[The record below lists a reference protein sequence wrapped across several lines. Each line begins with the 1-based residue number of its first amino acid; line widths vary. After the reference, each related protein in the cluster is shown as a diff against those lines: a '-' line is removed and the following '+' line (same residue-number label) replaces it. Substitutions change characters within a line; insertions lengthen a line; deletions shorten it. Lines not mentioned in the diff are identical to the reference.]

1 MLKKVPKK
9 VLALFKAPKI
19 VPKKVLFPQKVPKKA
34 LWWALLAVRNLYGI
48 MYEVDKDRMTMTRW
62 RAIITL
68 ELLQVTFHL
77 FNWLPLC
84 STQCVCVYEGYTMCV
99 INTYLHVWASKV
111 LVGKVS
117 NWQSVVEE
125 SLHYERRLDWSF
137 QVQVSLR
144 LSGANVA
151 VFNHT
156 DRDNFLPSFL
166 DLVALNSFFFGFFLP
181 EFCANLELR
190 VEHMNSDR
198 SPWNQKAQ
206 DELQYRSPSIT
217 SPPGDI
223 CTGVKPICLLAKKWT
238 NIWLLLATVCH
249 CASPFAP
256 NCCLISGH
264 LQSEKSY
271 KIGKRLIVNYKLMWS
286 CSLGCCLNFEAI
298 V

>member
-1 MLKKVPKK
+1 
-9 VLALFKAPKI
+9 
-19 VPKKVLFPQKVPKKA
+19 
-34 LWWALLAVRNLYGI
+34 

-156 DRDNFLPSFL
+156 DRDNFLPSPSSFL
-166 DLVALNSFFFGFFLP
+166 DLVALNWSFAAFTYQNFTSFWVVVSIIQIATIFLP
-181 EFCANLELR
+181 C
-190 VEHMNSDR
+190 
-198 SPWNQKAQ
+198 
-206 DELQYRSPSIT
+206 
-217 SPPGDI
+217 PGSSTI
-223 CTGVKPICLLAKKWT
+223 ALT
-238 NIWLLLATVCH
+238 N
-249 CASPFAP
+249 
-256 NCCLISGH
+256 
-264 LQSEKSY
+264 Y
-271 KIGKRLIVNYKLMWS
+271 
-286 CSLGCCLNFEAI
+286 FEALESEMSWNSCPTQFR
-298 V
+298 